1 MAEPA
6 AGLAPVEEPP
16 VEEDN
21 DYVAEVALD
30 DETTL
35 APEDETPK
43 EEVEKEI
50 NSLEVRQH
58 AGPGCRHDAARQPP

>member
-6 AGLAPVEEPP
+6 AAPGSGLV
-16 VEEDN
+16 VKEDN

-58 AGPGCRHDAARQPP
+58 AGPGCRPDAARQPP

>member
-6 AGLAPVEEPP
+6 AAAVVVQPVK
-16 VEEDN
+16 EDN

-58 AGPGCRHDAARQPP
+58 AGPGLPP

>member
-6 AGLAPVEEPP
+6 AAAVVVQPVK
-16 VEEDN
+16 EDN

-58 AGPGCRHDAARQPP
+58 AGPGCRPDAARQPP